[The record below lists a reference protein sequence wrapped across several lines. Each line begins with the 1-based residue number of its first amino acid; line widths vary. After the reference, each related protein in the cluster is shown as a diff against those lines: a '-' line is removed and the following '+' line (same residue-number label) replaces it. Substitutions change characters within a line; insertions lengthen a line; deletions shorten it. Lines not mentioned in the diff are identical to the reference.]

1 MKFKAHNPLTTLSQ
15 QTDLCLYLLKEEL
28 KNWKFFSSLRQAGLD
43 GSAYQVDLSIAIL
56 SLAGLSDKEN
66 EILDFYYHLMEKLS
80 KEMEPEEHDMMRCA
94 LVAYGELVKRQD
106 QDSRD

>member
-1 MKFKAHNPLTTLSQ
+1 MK
-15 QTDLCLYLLKEEL
+15 
-28 KNWKFFSSLRQAGLD
+28 GLAD
-43 GSAYQVDLSIAIL
+43 Q
-56 SLAGLSDKEN
+56 EN

-80 KEMEPEEHDMMRCA
+80 KEMEPVEHDMMRCA